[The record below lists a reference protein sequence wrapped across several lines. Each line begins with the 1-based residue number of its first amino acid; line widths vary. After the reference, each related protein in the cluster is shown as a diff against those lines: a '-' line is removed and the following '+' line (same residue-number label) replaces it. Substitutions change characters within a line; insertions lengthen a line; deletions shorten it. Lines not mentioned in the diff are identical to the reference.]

1 MRKPIVWFEIV
12 GQHSDT
18 LHDFYAEVLGWQ
30 RDPSHPTVPASRP
43 APAPAGRRDFPRR
56 VGSSAEPPWWMT
68 FYTCVPD
75 LDSAIQKAR
84 ELGSRVLVPP
94 TQHGDTTFAV
104 VSDPAGHPVG
114 LCS

>member
-1 MRKPIVWFEIV
+1 MVWFELV
-12 GQHSDT
+12 GQHSDS

-30 RDPSHPTVPASRP
+30 RDARHPPAPRNGAPPASRKAFLRRS
-43 APAPAGRRDFPRR
+43 APAPT
-56 VGSSAEPPWWMT
+56 EPPWWVT

-75 LDSAIQKAR
+75 LDSAIRTAR
-84 ELGSRVLVPP
+84 SLGSRVLVPP
-94 TQHGDTTFAV
+94 TRHGDTHFAV